1 LPPGTGLTYANAAHG
16 PFGKM
21 RLFRRRGDPR
31 PMPLS
36 ERLYRRFL
44 LKYHARSLITELQ
57 LRARAQAAEYVEA
70 HMGEALIFADR
81 WELLAFAR
89 AAAPAGLVLEFGV
102 GDGASLRHLAR
113 SAAGVCH
120 GFDSFEGLPEDW
132 SGTFERKGKFGRG
145 GKLPEVPANAE
156 LHKGWFDATLPAFL
170 AEHPGEDVGLL
181 HVDCDIYSSTVTV
194 LRGLGERLKPG
205 AVIVFDEYF
214 NYPNWQRH
222 EWKAFQEFI
231 RDSGWSYR
239 YLGFA
244 QKNGHVAVHLGER
257 FDGARREAEQKLARW
272 LR

>member
-1 LPPGTGLTYANAAHG
+1 
-16 PFGKM
+16 M

-31 PMPLS
+31 PMPIS

-44 LKYHARSLITELQ
+44 LKYHGRSLITELQ

-81 WELLAFAR
+81 WELLAYALG
-89 AAAPAGLVLEFGV
+89 AAPGEGLVLEFGV
-102 GDGASLRHLAR
+102 GDGASLRHLAK
-113 SAAGVCH
+113 SAARPCH

-145 GKLPEVPANAE
+145 GAQPDVPANAT

-170 AEHPGEDVGLL
+170 AGHAGEAVSFL

-194 LRGLGERLKPG
+194 LRGLGERLGPG

-222 EWKAFQEFI
+222 EWKAFQEFV
-231 RDSGWSYR
+231 RDNGLSYR

-244 QKNGHVAVHLGER
+244 QKNGHVAVRIGER
-257 FDGARREAEQKLARW
+257 VDGARREAEQKLARW

>member
-1 LPPGTGLTYANAAHG
+1 
-16 PFGKM
+16 M

-31 PMPLS
+31 PMPIS

-44 LKYHARSLITELQ
+44 LKYHGRSLITELQ

-81 WELLAFAR
+81 WELLAYALG
-89 AAAPAGLVLEFGV
+89 AAPGEGLVLEFGV
-102 GDGASLRHLAR
+102 GDGASLRHLAK
-113 SAAGVCH
+113 SAARPCH

-145 GKLPEVPANAE
+145 GAQPDVPANAT

-170 AEHPGEDVGLL
+170 AGHAGEAVSFL

-194 LRGLGERLKPG
+194 LRGLGDRLGPG

-214 NYPNWQRH
+214 NYPSWQRH
-222 EWKAFQEFI
+222 EWKAFQEFV
-231 RDSGWSYR
+231 RDSGLAYR

-244 QKNGHVAVHLGER
+244 QKNGHVAVRIGER
-257 FDGARREAEQKLARW
+257 VDGARREAEQKLARW